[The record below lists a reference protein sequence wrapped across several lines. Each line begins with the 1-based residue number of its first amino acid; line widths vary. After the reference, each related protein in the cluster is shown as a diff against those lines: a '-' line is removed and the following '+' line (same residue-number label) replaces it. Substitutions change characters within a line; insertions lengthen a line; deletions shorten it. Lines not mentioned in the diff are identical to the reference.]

1 MLSPL
6 AAADPFSP
14 LLTRSGLGTG
24 GVPKIA
30 EQARAARRE
39 QIIAAGLAC
48 FARAGYH
55 TTTMADVAAQAG
67 VSKGTPYL
75 YFASKEALFLAL
87 HEQWDCGAMELVEAA
102 IAALP
107 DADRRSPRQVLHAIA
122 AAIAAHVTAEPQTC
136 RVLMEARALAAHEPA
151 IAAAVQASDT
161 ATLQQLEQLITA
173 GVSAGEW
180 PEGTDPALA
189 ARLFTA
195 GLYGLMAQ
203 WHLAP
208 GSFSWDAAAAALAG
222 GPAPHADGAAPG
234 VGGSAGASAGT
245 GEAAAVPVA

>member
-1 MLSPL
+1 M
-6 AAADPFSP
+6 
-14 LLTRSGLGTG
+14 
-24 GVPKIA
+24 PKIA
-30 EQARAARRE
+30 EETRAARRD
-39 QIIAAGLAC
+39 QIIAAAVAC

-55 TTTMADVAAQAG
+55 ATTMADVATQAG

-75 YFASKEALFLAL
+75 YFESKETLFLAL
-87 HEQWDCGAMELVEAA
+87 HEEWDCGVADRVNAA

-107 DADRRSPRQVLHAIA
+107 EAGRGSPRQVLGAVA
-122 AAIAAHVTAEPQTC
+122 AAVAAHVLEETETC

-151 IAAAVQASDT
+151 ITAAVQATDT
-161 ATLQQLEQLITA
+161 RTHEQLENLIAA

-208 GSFSWDAAAAALAG
+208 GSFSWDAAATALAG
-222 GPAPHADGAAPG
+222 GPAPGADSGSRPAHESLHIHPEQG
-234 VGGSAGASAGT
+234 V
-245 GEAAAVPVA
+245 PR

>member
-1 MLSPL
+1 
-6 AAADPFSP
+6 
-14 LLTRSGLGTG
+14 
-24 GVPKIA
+24 
-30 EQARAARRE
+30 
-39 QIIAAGLAC
+39 
-48 FARAGYH
+48 
-55 TTTMADVAAQAG
+55 MADVAAQAG

-87 HEQWDCGAMELVEAA
+87 HEQWDCGAMERVEAI

-107 DADRRSPRQVLHAIA
+107 DADRASPRQVLHAIA
-122 AAIAAHVTAEPQTC
+122 AAIAAHVTAESETC

-161 ATLQQLEQLITA
+161 ATLQQLEQLFAA

-189 ARLFTA
+189 ARLFIA

-222 GPAPHADGAAPG
+222 GAAPHADGAAPG
-234 VGGSAGASAGT
+234 VGASAVAADS
-245 GEAAAVPVA
+245 GEPPVVPVG

>member
-1 MLSPL
+1 
-6 AAADPFSP
+6 
-14 LLTRSGLGTG
+14 
-24 GVPKIA
+24 V
-30 EQARAARRE
+30 RRE
-39 QIIAAGLAC
+39 QIIAAGLTC
-48 FARAGYH
+48 FARSGYH

-87 HEQWDCGAMELVEAA
+87 HEQWDCGAMERVEAV

-122 AAIAAHVTAEPQTC
+122 AAIAAHVTAESETC

-161 ATLQQLEQLITA
+161 ATLQQLGQLFAA
-173 GVSAGEW
+173 GISAGEW

-222 GPAPHADGAAPG
+222 GTAPHADGAAPG
-234 VGGSAGASAGT
+234 AGGSAAAADS
-245 GEAAAVPVA
+245 GEPPAVPVL